1 MKKTNIL
8 LLFLFSID
16 IFSVGEVFV
25 INDYKDM
32 DRIINFP
39 NTEKYKVI
47 VADLHT
53 HSVFSDGAVWP
64 NVRVEEAVRDGI
76 DLLAITEHLEYQPHI
91 DDIPHPD
98 RNRSFDIAED
108 IAKNKDLTVI
118 NGAEITRMFP
128 PGHINAIFIEDANK
142 LIYLDE
148 TKISE
153 AKEILKEVPEESL
166 TNYEDLSWLE
176 DAALASLWPV
186 KSALIE
192 ARNQN
197 AFTFWNHPAWSSEE
211 FIGQPML
218 REIHKEFFRDNL
230 LHGIEVA
237 NGDGYSEEAFRIAL
251 EYGLTVLGTSDV
263 HGLIDWDYPSSIG
276 AHRPVTLILSES
288 NSIDAIKSSLFSG
301 KTVVWFKNNLIGL
314 ENNILELTNSYL
326 KAKKVEILEN
336 SDIARVEI
344 ENVSDVR
351 FIIQVLDQ
359 SSVVNESNL
368 IEIAPN
374 EKTVLQI
381 DNGIDKGSLDVKIL
395 NAFIAPNKNLL
406 TCLLYTSP
414 SPRD

>member
-1 MKKTNIL
+1 MKKINIL

-98 RNRSFDIAED
+98 RNRSFEIAED

-148 TKISE
+148 AKISE

-288 NSIDAIKSSLFSG
+288 NSSDAIKSSLFSG

-344 ENVSDVR
+344 ENVSDMR

-406 TCLLYTSP
+406 TTLKF
-414 SPRD
+414 

>member
-1 MKKTNIL
+1 MKKINIL

-32 DRIINFP
+32 DRKINFP

-251 EYGLTVLGTSDV
+251 EYGLTVIGTSDV

-288 NSIDAIKSSLFSG
+288 NSSDAIKSSLFSG

-406 TCLLYTSP
+406 TTLKF
-414 SPRD
+414 

>member
-1 MKKTNIL
+1 MKKINIL

-148 TKISE
+148 AKISE

-288 NSIDAIKSSLFSG
+288 NSSDAIKSSLFSG

-314 ENNILELTNSYL
+314 EDNILELTNSYL

-344 ENVSDVR
+344 DNVSDVR

-381 DNGIDKGSLDVKIL
+381 DNGIEKGSLDVKIL

-406 TCLLYTSP
+406 TTL
-414 SPRD
+414 RF

>member
-1 MKKTNIL
+1 MKKINIL

-288 NSIDAIKSSLFSG
+288 NSSDAIKSSLFSG

-326 KAKKVEILEN
+326 KAKKLEILEN

-344 ENVSDVR
+344 ENVSDMR

-406 TCLLYTSP
+406 TTLKF
-414 SPRD
+414 

>member
-1 MKKTNIL
+1 MKKINIL
-8 LLFLFSID
+8 LLFLFSVD

-39 NTEKYKVI
+39 NTDKYKVI

-251 EYGLTVLGTSDV
+251 EYGLTVIGTSDV

-288 NSIDAIKSSLFSG
+288 NSSDAIKSSLFSG

-314 ENNILELTNSYL
+314 ENNILELTDSYL

-344 ENVSDVR
+344 ENVSDMR

-406 TCLLYTSP
+406 TTLKF
-414 SPRD
+414 

>member
-1 MKKTNIL
+1 MKKINIL

-25 INDYKDM
+25 INDYKDI

-148 TKISE
+148 AKISE

-314 ENNILELTNSYL
+314 EDNILELTNSYL

-344 ENVSDVR
+344 DNVSDVR

-381 DNGIDKGSLDVKIL
+381 DNGIEKGSLDVKIL

-406 TCLLYTSP
+406 TTLKF
-414 SPRD
+414 

>member
-148 TKISE
+148 AKISE

-288 NSIDAIKSSLFSG
+288 NSSDAIKSSLFSG

-314 ENNILELTNSYL
+314 EDNILELTNSYL

-344 ENVSDVR
+344 ENVSDMR

-406 TCLLYTSP
+406 TTLKF
-414 SPRD
+414 

>member
-148 TKISE
+148 AKISE

-288 NSIDAIKSSLFSG
+288 NSSDAIKSSLFSG

-351 FIIQVLDQ
+351 FIIQVLDK

-406 TCLLYTSP
+406 TTLKF
-414 SPRD
+414 

>member
-148 TKISE
+148 AKISE

-406 TCLLYTSP
+406 TTLKF
-414 SPRD
+414 

>member
-148 TKISE
+148 AKISE

-288 NSIDAIKSSLFSG
+288 NSSDAIKSSLFSG

-344 ENVSDVR
+344 ENVSDMR

-381 DNGIDKGSLDVKIL
+381 DNGVDKGSLDVKIL

-406 TCLLYTSP
+406 TTLKF
-414 SPRD
+414 

>member
-148 TKISE
+148 AKISE

-314 ENNILELTNSYL
+314 EDNILELTNSYL

-395 NAFIAPNKNLL
+395 NAYIAPNKNLL
-406 TCLLYTSP
+406 TTLKF
-414 SPRD
+414 

>member
-64 NVRVEEAVRDGI
+64 NVRVEEAVRDEI

-148 TKISE
+148 AKISE

-381 DNGIDKGSLDVKIL
+381 DSGIDKGSLDVKIL

-406 TCLLYTSP
+406 TTLKF
-414 SPRD
+414 

>member
-1 MKKTNIL
+1 MKKINIL

-25 INDYKDM
+25 INDYKDV

-64 NVRVEEAVRDGI
+64 NVRVEEAVRDGV

-153 AKEILKEVPEESL
+153 AKEILKEVSEENLS
-166 TNYEDLSWLE
+166 NYEDLSWLE

-251 EYGLTVLGTSDV
+251 EYGLTVIGTSDV

-288 NSIDAIKSSLFSG
+288 NSSDAIKSSLFSG

-406 TCLLYTSP
+406 TTLKF
-414 SPRD
+414 

>member
-1 MKKTNIL
+1 MKKINIL
-8 LLFLFSID
+8 LLFLFSVD

-39 NTEKYKVI
+39 NTDKYKVI

-148 TKISE
+148 AKISE

-288 NSIDAIKSSLFSG
+288 NSSDAIKSSLFSG

-406 TCLLYTSP
+406 TTLKF
-414 SPRD
+414 

>member
-148 TKISE
+148 AKISE

-314 ENNILELTNSYL
+314 EDNILELTNSYL

-406 TCLLYTSP
+406 TTLKF
-414 SPRD
+414 

>member
-1 MKKTNIL
+1 MKKINIL

-39 NTEKYKVI
+39 NTDKYKVI

-288 NSIDAIKSSLFSG
+288 NSSDAIKSSLFSG

-344 ENVSDVR
+344 ENVSDMR

-406 TCLLYTSP
+406 TTLKF
-414 SPRD
+414 

>member
-1 MKKTNIL
+1 MKKINIL
-8 LLFLFSID
+8 PLFLFSID

-25 INDYKDM
+25 INDYKDI

-251 EYGLTVLGTSDV
+251 EYGLTVIGTSDV

-288 NSIDAIKSSLFSG
+288 NSSDAIKSSLFSG

-406 TCLLYTSP
+406 TTLKF
-414 SPRD
+414 

>member
-25 INDYKDM
+25 INDYKDI

-148 TKISE
+148 AKISE

-288 NSIDAIKSSLFSG
+288 NSSDAIKSSLFSG

-314 ENNILELTNSYL
+314 EDNILELTNSYL

-344 ENVSDVR
+344 DNVSDVR

-406 TCLLYTSP
+406 TTLKF
-414 SPRD
+414 

>member
-148 TKISE
+148 AKISE

-314 ENNILELTNSYL
+314 EDNILELTNSYL

-381 DNGIDKGSLDVKIL
+381 DNGIEKGSLDVKIL

-406 TCLLYTSP
+406 TTLKF
-414 SPRD
+414 

>member
-148 TKISE
+148 AKISE

-288 NSIDAIKSSLFSG
+288 NSSDAIKSSLFSG

-344 ENVSDVR
+344 DNVSDVR

-406 TCLLYTSP
+406 TTLKF
-414 SPRD
+414 

>member
-148 TKISE
+148 AKISE

-251 EYGLTVLGTSDV
+251 EYGLTVIGTSDV

-288 NSIDAIKSSLFSG
+288 NSSDAIKSSLFSG

-314 ENNILELTNSYL
+314 EDNILELTNSYL

-406 TCLLYTSP
+406 TTLKF
-414 SPRD
+414 

>member
-148 TKISE
+148 AKISR

-314 ENNILELTNSYL
+314 EDNILELTNSYL

-406 TCLLYTSP
+406 TTLKF
-414 SPRD
+414 

>member
-288 NSIDAIKSSLFSG
+288 NSSDAIKSSLFSG

-406 TCLLYTSP
+406 TTLKF
-414 SPRD
+414 

>member
-1 MKKTNIL
+1 MKKINIL
-8 LLFLFSID
+8 LLFLFSVD

-148 TKISE
+148 AKKSE

-288 NSIDAIKSSLFSG
+288 NSSDAIKSSLFSG

-351 FIIQVLDQ
+351 FVIQVLDQ

-406 TCLLYTSP
+406 TTLKF
-414 SPRD
+414 

>member
-1 MKKTNIL
+1 MKKINIL
-8 LLFLFSID
+8 LLFLFSVD

-251 EYGLTVLGTSDV
+251 EYGLTVIGTSDV

-314 ENNILELTNSYL
+314 EDNILELTNSYL
-326 KAKKVEILEN
+326 KAEKVEILEN

-344 ENVSDVR
+344 ENVSDMR

-406 TCLLYTSP
+406 TTLKF
-414 SPRD
+414 

>member
-148 TKISE
+148 AKISE
-153 AKEILKEVPEESL
+153 AKEILIEVPEESL

-314 ENNILELTNSYL
+314 EDNILELTNSYL

-406 TCLLYTSP
+406 TTLKF
-414 SPRD
+414 

>member
-64 NVRVEEAVRDGI
+64 NVRVEEALRDGI

-148 TKISE
+148 AKISE

-288 NSIDAIKSSLFSG
+288 NSSDAIKSSLFSG

-406 TCLLYTSP
+406 TTLKF
-414 SPRD
+414 

>member
-1 MKKTNIL
+1 MKKINIL
-8 LLFLFSID
+8 LLFLFSVD

-39 NTEKYKVI
+39 NTDKYKVI

-148 TKISE
+148 AKISE

-288 NSIDAIKSSLFSG
+288 NSSDAIKSSLFSG

-344 ENVSDVR
+344 ENVSDMR

-406 TCLLYTSP
+406 TTLKF
-414 SPRD
+414 

>member
-76 DLLAITEHLEYQPHI
+76 DLLAVTEHLEYQPHI

-148 TKISE
+148 AKISE

-251 EYGLTVLGTSDV
+251 EYGLTVIGTSDV

-288 NSIDAIKSSLFSG
+288 NSSDAIKSSLFSG

-344 ENVSDVR
+344 ENVSDMR

-406 TCLLYTSP
+406 TTLKF
-414 SPRD
+414 

>member
-1 MKKTNIL
+1 MKKINIL
-8 LLFLFSID
+8 LLFLFSVD

-148 TKISE
+148 AKISE

-251 EYGLTVLGTSDV
+251 EYGLTVIGTSDV

-288 NSIDAIKSSLFSG
+288 NSSDAIKSSLFSG

-344 ENVSDVR
+344 ENVSDMR

-406 TCLLYTSP
+406 TTLKF
-414 SPRD
+414 

>member
-148 TKISE
+148 AKISE

-288 NSIDAIKSSLFSG
+288 NSSDAIKSSLFSG

-314 ENNILELTNSYL
+314 EDNILELTNSYL

-351 FIIQVLDQ
+351 FVIQVLDQ

-406 TCLLYTSP
+406 TTLKF
-414 SPRD
+414 

>member
-32 DRIINFP
+32 ERIINFP

-148 TKISE
+148 AKISE

-288 NSIDAIKSSLFSG
+288 NSSDAIKSSLFSG

-314 ENNILELTNSYL
+314 EDNILELTNSYL

-406 TCLLYTSP
+406 TTLKF
-414 SPRD
+414 

>member
-251 EYGLTVLGTSDV
+251 EYGLTVIGTSDV

-288 NSIDAIKSSLFSG
+288 NSSDAIKSSLFSG

-406 TCLLYTSP
+406 TTLKF
-414 SPRD
+414 

>member
-32 DRIINFP
+32 DRIIDFP

-148 TKISE
+148 AKISE

-288 NSIDAIKSSLFSG
+288 NSSDAIKSSLFSG

-314 ENNILELTNSYL
+314 EDNILELTNSYL
-326 KAKKVEILEN
+326 KAKEVEILEN

-406 TCLLYTSP
+406 TTLKF
-414 SPRD
+414 

>member
-1 MKKTNIL
+1 MKKINIL

-39 NTEKYKVI
+39 NTDKYKVI

-251 EYGLTVLGTSDV
+251 EYGLTVIGTSDV

-288 NSIDAIKSSLFSG
+288 NSSDAIKSSLFSG

-344 ENVSDVR
+344 ENVSDMR

-406 TCLLYTSP
+406 TTLKF
-414 SPRD
+414 

>member
-25 INDYKDM
+25 INDYKDI

-148 TKISE
+148 AKISE
-153 AKEILKEVPEESL
+153 AKEILKEFPEESL

-288 NSIDAIKSSLFSG
+288 NSSDAIKSSLFSG

-314 ENNILELTNSYL
+314 EDNILELTNSYL

-406 TCLLYTSP
+406 TTLKF
-414 SPRD
+414 

>member
-148 TKISE
+148 AKISE

-314 ENNILELTNSYL
+314 EDNILELTNSYL

-381 DNGIDKGSLDVKIL
+381 DSGIDKGSLDVKIL

-406 TCLLYTSP
+406 TTLKF
-414 SPRD
+414 

>member
-76 DLLAITEHLEYQPHI
+76 DLLAITEHLDYQPHI
-91 DDIPHPD
+91 DDLPHPD

-148 TKISE
+148 AKISE

-314 ENNILELTNSYL
+314 EDNILELTNSYL

-406 TCLLYTSP
+406 TTLKF
-414 SPRD
+414 

>member
-1 MKKTNIL
+1 MKKINIL

-98 RNRSFDIAED
+98 RNRSFDIAEE

-148 TKISE
+148 AKISE

-288 NSIDAIKSSLFSG
+288 NSSDAIKSSLFSG

-344 ENVSDVR
+344 ENVSDMR

-406 TCLLYTSP
+406 TTLKF
-414 SPRD
+414 

>member
-1 MKKTNIL
+1 MKKINIL

-148 TKISE
+148 AKISE

-288 NSIDAIKSSLFSG
+288 NSSDAIKSSLFSG

-406 TCLLYTSP
+406 TTLKF
-414 SPRD
+414 